1 MSLPP
6 VFRRVRVTRSS
17 VFSIMFCRSLF
28 VLWSFFFWPL
38 CCLFSCLFLLAIV
51 LSVLLSFFGQCVVC
65 SVFYFWALCCLFFF
79 DLRILITP
87 LVSSNTPYFNFMDI
101 FFLCTNNLYY
111 YEAGLFFKGF
121 PEKRIYKRRLNRI
134 SNLTLA
140 QC

>member
-1 MSLPP
+1 
-6 VFRRVRVTRSS
+6 
-17 VFSIMFCRSLF
+17 
-28 VLWSFFFWPL
+28 
-38 CCLFSCLFLLAIV
+38 LAIV
-51 LSVLLSFFGQCVVC
+51 LSVLLSFFGHCVVC

-134 SNLTLA
+134 SNLTLT